1 MKHLCAP
8 FSLPNV
14 DACTQGLDCS
24 VKGSKMPKDNSETR
38 VIKVEVPM
46 NEAYPTVKVLAK
58 WEVTDQTSKKA
69 PKMFCFLLRENW
81 SAQVSHFQLLSYSEL
96 VSVSV

>member
-14 DACTQGLDCS
+14 NACTQGLDCS

-69 PKMFCFLLRENW
+69 PKMFCVYIPLAVL
-81 SAQVSHFQLLSYSEL
+81 
-96 VSVSV
+96 